1 MTQATIRFDA
11 DRAKW
16 VGEYKGK
23 KVRASWNKD
32 HVLGALKAAGYTVQD
47 LAPDEGREAVVE
59 DAQAQWPINQ
69 RFEFVTQLVSMVARG
84 DAVSAI
90 ITGPGGLGKTHTVRA
105 ALRACGLTDASSIES
120 EGGYNSYRMIKG
132 YSTAKGLYRELYN
145 NRDGVLVFDDC
156 DSIQKDP
163 IAVNLLKGALDSYDQ
178 RVISWN
184 ADMKDDDLPRS
195 FVFNGRVLFIS
206 NMERAKIDNAL
217 LTRAYCVDLA
227 MTTEQKLERMAFM
240 VNDPEFMPRA
250 SAKHKADA
258 MRVIQQLGSRN
269 KELSLRTLQAIT
281 RIRASGNANWELLSE
296 YVLTNS

>member
-1 MTQATIRFDA
+1 M
-11 DRAKW
+11 
-16 VGEYKGK
+16 
-23 KVRASWNKD
+23 N
-32 HVLGALKAAGYTVQD
+32 ALQAAGYTVQD
-47 LAPDEGREAVVE
+47 DTPDAGRAAVVE
-59 DAQAQWPINQ
+59 DSQAQWPINQ

-105 ALRACGLTDASSIES
+105 ALRECGLTDASSIES

-145 NRDGVLVFDDC
+145 NRDSVLVFDDC

-163 IAVNLLKGALDSYDQ
+163 VAVNLLKGALDSYDQ
-178 RVISWN
+178 RIISWN
-184 ADMKDDDLPRS
+184 ADMKDEDLPRS

-206 NMERAKIDNAL
+206 NMERSKIDNAL

-227 MTTEQKLERMAFM
+227 MTTEQKLQRMAVM

-250 SAKHKADA
+250 STAHKEDA